1 MKRILVAV
9 ACLLPFALAAEAGIN
24 RHSPEDGRRRPLTQP
39 MKRPSRAAAPGSWA
53 TTRCG
58 ARFFSRSLLR
68 SIAAEEVI
76 AGGARCRRPRSSAIR
91 SATQAPYLVALSIA
105 PVSERCDTTKRCP
118 RAEFA
123 RGDGAREQL
132 TYTMVFERGEWRI
145 DDIAYAMLDGESHSL
160 SGELAAK
167 NENDS
172 LGPPRNS
179 GARGEQIK
187 DAS

>member
-24 RHSPEDGRRRPLTQP
+24 RHSPEAAVKAAYAADEAAIQGRG
-39 MKRPSRAAAPGSWA
+39 PGVMDDN
-53 TTRCG
+53 TLR

-68 SIAAEEVI
+68 SIAADEVI
-76 AGGARCRRPRSSAIR
+76 AGRD
-91 SATQAPYLVALSIA
+91 APAALVRDPFSDEAPHLVALSIA
-105 PVSERCDTTKRCP
+105 PISEARDEAKVL
-118 RAEFA
+118 AEFA

-160 SGELAAK
+160 RRALAA
-167 NENDS
+167 D
-172 LGPPRNS
+172 
-179 GARGEQIK
+179 
-187 DAS
+187 